1 MELKDSVALVTGASR
16 GIGRG
21 IAAALAREGARL
33 VISARGA
40 DALDEA
46 HRELEQQGTDVRAVV
61 GDVGDERQAAAM
73 VTAALD
79 SWGRLDLLVNN
90 AGVGYRG
97 AIEEMPTEQ
106 FDRLFQTNVRGPFLL
121 IKAAV
126 PQMKK
131 QGGGTIVN
139 ISSLAGKNPVPNMA
153 AYAASKWA
161 LHGLSMSILGELRRD
176 KIRII
181 IVSPGSTASNFNVR
195 PEKRAKADRIL
206 QPADIAEALIAALKL
221 PARAMVSEI
230 DLRPTDP

>member
-40 DALDEA
+40 DALNEA
-46 HRELEQQGTDVRAVV
+46 HRDLEQLGADVRAVA
-61 GDVGDERQAAAM
+61 GDVGDERQAEAM
-73 VTAALD
+73 VAAALD

-97 AIEEMPTEQ
+97 AIDEMPTEQ

-121 IKAAV
+121 IKATV

-161 LHGLSMSILGELRRD
+161 LHGLSMSILGALRRD
-176 KIRII
+176 
-181 IVSPGSTASNFNVR
+181 S
-195 PEKRAKADRIL
+195 
-206 QPADIAEALIAALKL
+206 
-221 PARAMVSEI
+221 
-230 DLRPTDP
+230 